1 MIQTAL
7 RERPALELLVTPEPS
22 PMKSPRSSAP
32 AALLRV
38 VDPPPDHASPAE
50 ADADPDVDPDLDAD
64 EVADETEG
72 TDDSDVQLSAPDGEV
87 AADVEALR
95 VAVQTRLRVYFT
107 KGRPRVVFTDNLHTM
122 LSIKRGQGVW
132 TLRMH
137 RMFAMAPPGVLRA
150 VAHYAQT
157 QDRRAAALLRRFID
171 HNEALIRPQAEPR
184 PQVID
189 VQGANHN
196 LQAIFDELNA
206 RYFDGAI
213 TARITWGPRT
223 RRKAG
228 RESIKLGSYSV
239 EEELIRIHPVLDA
252 ADVPHFFIA
261 WIIYHEMLHEVHDMP
276 VVDGRRVYHTP
287 EFRRAEARFER
298 YAEAV
303 LWERTQVHK
312 LLDR

>member
-7 RERPALELLVTPEPS
+7 RERHLQLLSAPEFS

-32 AALLRV
+32 AALLRM
-38 VDPPPDHASPAE
+38 VDPPPEGPSTDRADRGHEDHEDHEGGLDPDI
-50 ADADPDVDPDLDAD
+50 DADVEVELDLGEPAAQDP
-64 EVADETEG
+64 
-72 TDDSDVQLSAPDGEV
+72 SPGE
-87 AADVEALR
+87 VEALR
-95 VAVQTRLRVYFT
+95 LATQTRLRAYFT
-107 KGRPRVVFTDNLHTM
+107 RGRPRVVFTDNLHTM

-137 RMFAMAPPGVLRA
+137 RMFAAAPPGVLRA

-157 QDRRAAALLRRFID
+157 QDRSSAGLLRRFID
-171 HNEALIRPQAEPR
+171 HHEHLIRPQEQPR
-184 PQVID
+184 PPAID
-189 VQGANHN
+189 TQGAHYN
-196 LQAIFDELNA
+196 LQSIFDALNEE
-206 RYFDGAI
+206 YFDGAI
-213 TARITWGPRT
+213 RAKITWGPRT

-252 ADVPHFFIA
+252 VDVPRFFIA

-287 EFRRAEARFER
+287 EFRRAEARFEQ

>member
-1 MIQTAL
+1 
-7 RERPALELLVTPEPS
+7 
-22 PMKSPRSSAP
+22 MKSPRSTAP

-38 VDPPPDHASPAE
+38 IDPPAAAPAPQGRGHAGDAAHDHEEDAHDHE
-50 ADADPDVDPDLDAD
+50 DDFDADL
-64 EVADETEG
+64 EE
-72 TDDSDVQLSAPDGEV
+72 DGEGD
-87 AADVEALR
+87 ADVEVGESGGLAAWDAAEAEAQR
-95 VAVQTRLRVYFT
+95 MGVQTRLTAYFT
-107 KGRPRVVFTDNLHTM
+107 RGRPRVIFTDNLHTM

-137 RMFAMAPPGVLRA
+137 RMFSVAPPTVLRA
-150 VAHYAQT
+150 VAQYAQT

-171 HNEALIRPQAEPR
+171 HNERLIRPQAEPR
-184 PQVID
+184 PQAID
-189 VQGANHN
+189 VQGAHHN
-196 LQAIFDELNA
+196 LQAILDELNA
-206 RYFDGAI
+206 EYFDGTI

-223 RRKAG
+223 RRRAG

-239 EEELIRIHPVLDA
+239 DEQLIRIHPVLDA
-252 ADVPHFFIA
+252 ADVPRFFVA

-276 VVDGRRVYHTP
+276 IVDGRRVYHTP
-287 EFRRAEARFER
+287 EFRRAEARFEH